1 MTSVT
6 YEVQQAVLKKLQET
20 PEMGKENQAMRYN
33 MSGRVFAS
41 VARATAAAAALCFA
55 VSAPATAGDQPPTS
69 ASPAKG
75 EFDNSSAMD
84 LASVNW

>member
-1 MTSVT
+1 M
-6 YEVQQAVLKKLQET
+6 K
-20 PEMGKENQAMRYN
+20 YN
-33 MSGRVFAS
+33 MSGRGFAS
-41 VARATAAAAALCFA
+41 VARATAAAVALCFA
-55 VSAPATAGDQPPTS
+55 VSAPATAGDQSPTN